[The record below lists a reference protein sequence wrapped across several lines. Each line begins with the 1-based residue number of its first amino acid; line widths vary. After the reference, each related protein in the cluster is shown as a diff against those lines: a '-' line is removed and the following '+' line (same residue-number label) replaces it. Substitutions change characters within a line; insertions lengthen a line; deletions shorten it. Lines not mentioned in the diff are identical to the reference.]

1 MPDESPPVPHY
12 LRRCDRC
19 RRTGLPMIFSADRKS
34 WLAKCECGKE
44 HAWRL
49 VRSDGQTFDDAR
61 ATITTTVD
69 GNVDCT
75 GLPDPVVISHH
86 L

>member
-1 MPDESPPVPHY
+1 
-12 LRRCDRC
+12 
-19 RRTGLPMIFSADRKS
+19 MIFSADRKS

-49 VRSDGQTFDDAR
+49 VRSDGQTFDVLDVQFDDAR

>member
-1 MPDESPPVPHY
+1 MSELSLTVPHY

-49 VRSDGQTFDDAR
+49 VRVNEQPHEPG
-61 ATITTTVD
+61 I
-69 GNVDCT
+69 
-75 GLPDPVVISHH
+75 
-86 L
+86 